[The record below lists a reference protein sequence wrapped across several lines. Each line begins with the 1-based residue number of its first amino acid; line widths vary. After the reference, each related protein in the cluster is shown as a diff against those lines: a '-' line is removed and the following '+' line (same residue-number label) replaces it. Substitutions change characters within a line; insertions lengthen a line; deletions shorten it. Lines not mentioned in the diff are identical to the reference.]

1 MTTWHQPTRTGP
13 RRPKRRACTAVLPDR
28 SSVRRCDPP
37 ARTQSGATDNCGA
50 RDLGRQRRGA
60 ARRGGAAGMTA
71 AEPVPFREAVAA
83 MSGASVRPEIELGP
97 IRPPQ
102 RLAAYRYALGA
113 EGKPPE
119 VAVV

>member
-1 MTTWHQPTRTGP
+1 MTTPHQPPRTGP
-13 RRPKRRACTAVLPDR
+13 RGPNRRACVAVLPDR

-37 ARTQSGATDNCGA
+37 ATTRSGATDNCGA
-50 RDLGRQRRGA
+50 RDLGRQRWGAERG
-60 ARRGGAAGMTA
+60 GGAAGMTA

-102 RLAAYRYALGA
+102 RLAPFTYALGA
-113 EGKPPE
+113 EVHVPT
-119 VAVV
+119 